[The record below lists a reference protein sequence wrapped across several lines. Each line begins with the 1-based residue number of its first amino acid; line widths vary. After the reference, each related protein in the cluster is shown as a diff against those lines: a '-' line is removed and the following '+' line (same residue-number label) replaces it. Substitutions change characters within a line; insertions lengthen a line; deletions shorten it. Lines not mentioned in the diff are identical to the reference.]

1 MNPKLLVLGVALA
14 TSCRREAPP
23 VALQP
28 AAAPTSTASIPL
40 SPVSGRIAGRPFTV
54 EAARYSIDRRPGY
67 EKVEIELLAENPDKP
82 CGDPAM
88 KHVTS
93 VWLRVGGV
101 DAVRAETVRIES
113 GKPGPWEA
121 HYQVFDQKKWTGNG
135 DASALISLSAPAP
148 DMKLS
153 GELSA
158 CFGDASKSCVAG
170 RFEAIYCP
178 IRIDALVRGSDAMER
193 PPAGKL
199 HASADTQ

>member
-1 MNPKLLVLGVALA
+1 MVTRMLALSLVIAS
-14 TSCRREAPP
+14 SCRREPPP
-23 VALQP
+23 VGYEP

-40 SPVSGRIAGRPFTV
+40 SPASGRIAGKPFTV
-54 EAARYSIDRRPGY
+54 AAARYSIDRRPGY
-67 EKVEIELLAENPDKP
+67 EKVEIELLAEKPDKP
-82 CGDPAM
+82 CGDVAM
-88 KHVTS
+88 KHATS
-93 VWLRVGGV
+93 VWLRVNGV

-121 HYQVFDQKKWTGNG
+121 HYQVFDQKKWIGNG
-135 DASALISLSAPAP
+135 DASALIAMSAPAP

-158 CFGDASKSCVAG
+158 CFGDGSKSCIAG

-199 HASADTQ
+199 HASTP